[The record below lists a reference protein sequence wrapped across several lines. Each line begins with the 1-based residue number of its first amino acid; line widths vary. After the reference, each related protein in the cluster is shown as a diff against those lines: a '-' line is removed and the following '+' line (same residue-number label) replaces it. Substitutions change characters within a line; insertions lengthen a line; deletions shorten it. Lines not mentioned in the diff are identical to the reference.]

1 MKKILLSVL
10 VLFPLFLNAQTV
22 AVQSFATGFSNAV
35 AMVHPP
41 NDSRLFIV
49 QKTGA
54 IRILNDNGT
63 TNTANFLTIFGL
75 SGGSEQGLLG
85 LAFHPNYA
93 TNGIFFINY
102 TNSAGDTV
110 IAKYTVSANPQVA
123 NTIGTTLI
131 TIDQPSSNHNG
142 GSLVFG
148 PDGYLYIGMGDGG
161 GSGDIS
167 GYAQNLTVDASNPSR
182 IYLGKMLRI
191 DVDSASPYGIPATNP
206 FVGQTGKEE
215 IWAYGLRNPWK
226 YSFSKLNGDLWI
238 ADVGQNAI
246 EEINKIGNPL
256 PNSGL
261 NFGWRCYE
269 GNANYNT
276 TGCPPYSST
285 VAPLTQ
291 FTHSAARCS
300 ITGGYFYS
308 GAMYPNFADKYFFG
322 DYCSGE
328 IAFTNDSGLITWA
341 IDLPMTITSFGEDVN
356 GELYVTNGS
365 IIYKIID
372 SSLNNTAF
380 AQNTIR
386 IYPNPAKN
394 QLTIE
399 NTANTTFRSIELFD
413 ILGKVLYTENN
424 LDTPIKTI
432 SISQFTPGVYIA
444 VVKDMAGNQF
454 KSKVIIE

>member
-1 MKKILLSVL
+1 MKKIILSIL
-10 VLFPLFLNAQTV
+10 VLFPFLQNAQVV
-22 AVQSFATGFSNAV
+22 AVQSFATGFSSAV
-35 AMVHPP
+35 SIVHPP

-54 IRILNDNGT
+54 IRILNANGT
-63 TNTANFLTIFGL
+63 TNATNFLTVSGL

-102 TNSAGDTV
+102 TNAAGDSV

-123 NTIGTTLI
+123 NPTGTTLL

-161 GSGDIS
+161 GSGDIN

-191 DVDSASPYGIPATNP
+191 DVDSASPYGIPPTNP
-206 FVGQTGKEE
+206 FVGQAGKEE

-256 PNSGL
+256 PNTGL

-276 TGCPPYSST
+276 TGCPPFSST
-285 VAPLTQ
+285 VAPVTQ
-291 FTHSAARCS
+291 YNHSAARCS

-308 GAMYPNFADKYFFG
+308 GTMYPNFANKYFFG

-328 IAFTNDSGLITWA
+328 IAFTNDSGVITWA
-341 IDLPMTITSFGEDVN
+341 IDLPMSITSFGEDVN

-365 IIYKIID
+365 VIYKIVD

-380 AQNTIR
+380 DKNSIS

-394 QLTIE
+394 QVTIE
-399 NTANTTFRSIELFD
+399 TTSDTTFHSVQLFD
-413 ILGKVLYTENN
+413 ITGKLLYTEKN
-424 LDTPIKTI
+424 LNVATKTI
-432 SISQFTPGVYIA
+432 NLSGFTAGLYI
-444 VVKDMAGNQF
+444 VVAKDTSGNEF